1 MSTFQVKSES
11 TGPVTSSEF
20 NVEVPDDVG
29 AQYIT
34 LAQGAVAL
42 LFTKL
47 GELTIQSEGDGSK
60 LLADGDA
67 LMSKI
72 NDA

>member
-1 MSTFQVKSES
+1 
-11 TGPVTSSEF
+11 
-20 NVEVPDDVG
+20 VG

>member
-1 MSTFQVKSES
+1 MSTFRVEAVS

-20 NVEVPDDVG
+20 NVEIPDDVG

-47 GELTIQSEGDGSK
+47 GELTIQSEGDGNR
-60 LLADGDA
+60 LLSEGDA
-67 LMSKI
+67 LMNRI
-72 NDA
+72 NG